1 MNHPKSSGITYTIQ
15 NATMPV
21 ARNTTNSSLTNNFIE
36 KLQAF
41 HIQKL
46 NMDANNNLATF
57 NAKISQLQSTL
68 ENVNSSISEVKTHSD
83 TSDNELSAKV
93 TAIEE
98 KLNQFIAEVVSVLE
112 THASAIK
119 NIMGQQTTTSQ

>member
-1 MNHPKSSGITYTIQ
+1 MIHSKPSNVSYVQQPIAK
-15 NATMPV
+15 
-21 ARNTTNSSLTNNFIE
+21 NSSLTNNFIE

-46 NMDANNNLATF
+46 NMDATNNLATF
-57 NAKISQLQSTL
+57 NTKLSQLQSTL
-68 ENVNSSISEVKTHSD
+68 ESVNSTISEVKTHSD
-83 TSDNELSAKV
+83 TSDSELSAKV

-98 KLNQFIAEVVSVLE
+98 KLNQFITEVVSVLE

-119 NIMGQQTTTSQ
+119 NIMGQQTITSQ